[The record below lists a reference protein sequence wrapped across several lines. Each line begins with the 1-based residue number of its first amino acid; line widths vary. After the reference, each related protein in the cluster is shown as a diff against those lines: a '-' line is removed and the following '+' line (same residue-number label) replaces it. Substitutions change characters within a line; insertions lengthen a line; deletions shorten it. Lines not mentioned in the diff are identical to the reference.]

1 MTPAPEH
8 TANLLGALA
17 VALADRIGDAVSSAA
32 GQSASAATALSALQH
47 FVGVNPAVPPTVD
60 TLRRVLGLTSS
71 GAVRLVDRLASAG
84 LVTRS
89 PGRDA
94 RETHIRL
101 TPTGRRA
108 ARRVTSARLD
118 VLTEAL
124 DPLDDRDRA
133 LLDELA
139 GRILAGMIREP
150 GATRW
155 TCRLCDLT
163 ACGRAT
169 DDCPVANE
177 AARRY
182 G

>member
-1 MTPAPEH
+1 M
-8 TANLLGALA
+8 
-17 VALADRIGDAVSSAA
+17 
-32 GQSASAATALSALQH
+32 
-47 FVGVNPAVPPTVD
+47 
-60 TLRRVLGLTSS
+60 
-71 GAVRLVDRLASAG
+71 RLVDRLASAG

-133 LLDELA
+133 LLDELV
-139 GRILAGMIREP
+139 GRVLAGMIREP

-169 DDCPVANE
+169 GDCPVANE